1 MRRSRWLR
9 VMLAAMTEGE
19 QIGVIRGKRVSELS
33 DSELQ
38 AELTRRRGRRGRPE
52 ELEPAS
58 PRAARSRR
66 TAARGSDAQMK
77 QYLANL
83 GLRVD
88 AGLEEIKRAY
98 SDLTAKYDP
107 EKFEGDSAK
116 QSTAQQLRDELSK
129 AYNGLLDSF
138 GAGRDEA
145 REPSSDDS

>member
-1 MRRSRWLR
+1 
-9 VMLAAMTEGE
+9 MLCRMTEGE
-19 QIGVIRGKRVSELS
+19 QIGMIRGKRVSELS

-38 AELTRRRGRRGRPE
+38 AELTKRRSRRGRQEEPDPISRG
-52 ELEPAS
+52 
-58 PRAARSRR
+58 RAARR
-66 TAARGSDAQMK
+66 AAPARGADAEVK

-138 GAGRDEA
+138 GRGGDAEGA
-145 REPSSDDS
+145 PSSDDS